1 MSFTKLFPHVASG
14 IVAWANENNI
24 VCHIS
29 CDTNRVEGL
38 PATIIKKYPDVIAL
52 SIGDEAT
59 KGSLDVNQ
67 ESMIFNCRFNGTETR
82 VIAPLECIQ
91 FLSVPDAGMIVGNEV
106 YTDINQKKPSDEI
119 TFSEPVKPKSKLR
132 IVE

>member
-38 PATIIKKYPDVIAL
+38 PASITKKYPDVITL

-91 FLSVPDAGMIVGNEV
+91 FLSVPDAGMIVGNEC
-106 YTDINQKKPSDEI
+106 YIDPLQKNPSEEI
-119 TFSEPVKPKSKLR
+119 TFSEPSKSKLR